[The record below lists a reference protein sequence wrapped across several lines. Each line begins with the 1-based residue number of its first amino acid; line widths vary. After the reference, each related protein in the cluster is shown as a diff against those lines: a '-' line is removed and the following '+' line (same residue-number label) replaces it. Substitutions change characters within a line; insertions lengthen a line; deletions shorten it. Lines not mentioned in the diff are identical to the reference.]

1 MRPDITLSFWPGTMT
16 FGQAATDKRLVH
28 LHFDAKYR
36 VATLS
41 DALGES
47 VAVGGTHREDLIK
60 MHAYRDAIRHT
71 QGAYV
76 IYPGSA
82 ADLLAQAAGQPNLM
96 FAGPG
101 VLPSLGAFALVPSAE
116 GAAKGIITMTAFLD
130 AVLRTFVDD
139 RRDAQ

>member
-1 MRPDITLSFWPGTMT
+1 
-16 FGQAATDKRLVH
+16 
-28 LHFDAKYR
+28 
-36 VATLS
+36 
-41 DALGES
+41 
-47 VAVGGTHREDLIK
+47 

-82 ADLLAQAAGQPNLM
+82 ADLAAQSVGRPNLM
-96 FAGPG
+96 FATSAL
-101 VLPSLGAFALVPSAE
+101 LPSLGAFALVPSAE